1 MWRKGLFLSAT
12 FLFSIFLF
20 FACKKKENL
29 LGNNVIDQ
37 NQLLSSA
44 GVDTFSLRTFNYF
57 DDSIISDNA
66 AFGLLGSYV
75 DPVFGR
81 YNAEI
86 YTQFRLEGLN
96 PDFGDINTIV
106 VDSFVLAMKYVNIYG
121 TSGPQ
126 TFEVYELGTDL
137 HLDST
142 YYSFTTIPHANMVNL
157 IQPGKETVEVD
168 PNAITVVGN
177 DTLSSQLRLHLS
189 TSKGKSLLIEA
200 MSGSNTFATN
210 EDFLTYFKGLHIRTN
225 NIGQSSG
232 DGAVGYFSLNDPAS
246 KLILYYTQGGE
257 QKTFSFLINSS
268 CADFNHVDIDNT
280 MTAVETVNNDTI
292 SGQVQFYAQSYGSRA
307 VVQIPGISNIPSTA
321 VIHSAVLELPV
332 AYQTGNAFSPGFD
345 ISVATRLV
353 EGSTDLY
360 SVNTTGTFSSATKS
374 FRMDLRAY
382 VQAIVNKEVPNSG
395 LILSPLLHSTSA
407 DRIVFNGPN
416 TTNKSK
422 PKISILYTDF

>member
-12 FLFSIFLF
+12 FLFSVFLF
-20 FACKKKENL
+20 FACKKKENP

-37 NQLLSSA
+37 NQLLTSA
-44 GVDTFSLRTFNYF
+44 GIDTFQLKTFNYF
-57 DDSIISDNA
+57 DDSVISDNA

-96 PDFGDINTIV
+96 PDFGDINSIV
-106 VDSFVLAMKYVNIYG
+106 VDSFVLALKYINIYG
-121 TSGPQ
+121 KTGPQ
-126 TFEVYELGTDL
+126 TFEVYELGEDL
-137 HLDST
+137 HIDST
-142 YYSFTTIPHANMVNL
+142 YYSFTTKTHANSTNL
-157 IQPGKETVEVD
+157 VQPGQQVIEVN
-168 PNAITVVGN
+168 PSNLTIVGQ
-177 DTLSSQLRLHLS
+177 DTIASQLRIPLS
-189 TSKGKSLLIEA
+189 TSKAKSMLIEA
-200 MSGSNTFATN
+200 MSSNTFATN
-210 EDFLTYFKGLHIRTN
+210 ESFLSYFKGLHIRTN

-232 DGAVGYFSLNDPAS
+232 DGGVAYFSLNDPAS
-246 KLILYYTQGGE
+246 RLILYYRQNGV

-268 CADFNHVDIDNT
+268 CADFNHVDIDNS
-280 MTAVETVNNDTI
+280 MTTVETVNNDTI
-292 SGQVQFYAQSYGSRA
+292 SGQIQFFTQSFGSRA
-307 VVQIPGISNIPSTA
+307 VVEIAGLANIPSTA

-332 AYQTGNAFSPGFD
+332 AYQTGNIYSPGFD

-360 SVNTTGTFSSATKS
+360 SVNSNGTFDAFSKS
-374 FRMDLRAY
+374 FKIDLRAY

-422 PKISILYTDF
+422 PKIRILYTDF